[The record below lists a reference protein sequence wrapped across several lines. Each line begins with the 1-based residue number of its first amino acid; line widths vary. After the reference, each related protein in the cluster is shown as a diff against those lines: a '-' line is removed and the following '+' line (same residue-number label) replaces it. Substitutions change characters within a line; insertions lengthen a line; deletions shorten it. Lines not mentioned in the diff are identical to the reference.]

1 MFPEVNTI
9 LEHFL
14 KHPTESIHLRELA
27 RQTGFSPAGCRK
39 AVKRLVKQALVLES
53 KTPVVTN
60 YGANRDNQVWTA
72 LKRAYNLFS
81 LYDSGL
87 VEALRKTY
95 EEPEAIVL
103 FGSYSRG
110 EDTEQSDID
119 IAVITNLEKSFGRKS
134 FEKTVARPINLIEVD
149 LSRAKKEFINS
160 LANGV
165 ILHGYLIVR

>member
-14 KHPTESIHLRELA
+14 SHPTESIHLRELA
-27 RQTGFSPAGCRK
+27 RRTGFSPAGASK
-39 AVKRLVKQALVLES
+39 AAKRLVSRGLVLES
-53 KTPVVTN
+53 KTKVVTN
-60 YGANRDNQVWTA
+60 YRANRDNPLWIA

-110 EDTEQSDID
+110 EDTERSDID
-119 IAVITNLEKSFGRKS
+119 IAVITTLEKPFSRKS
-134 FEKTVARPINLIEVD
+134 FEKTLARPINLIEVN
-149 LSRAKKEFINS
+149 LSNAKKEFVNS
-160 LANGV
+160 LANGIV
-165 ILHGYLIVR
+165 LHGYLTVR